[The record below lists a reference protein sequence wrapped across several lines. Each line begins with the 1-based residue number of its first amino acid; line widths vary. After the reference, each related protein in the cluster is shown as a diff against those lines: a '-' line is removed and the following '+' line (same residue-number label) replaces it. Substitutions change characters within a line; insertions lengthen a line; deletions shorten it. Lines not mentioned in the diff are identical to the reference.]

1 MDANRNQRW
10 SRLIAE
16 ELRRGGIRRAVLCP
30 GSRNSPLLAAL
41 AAVFGD
47 TACTSHVDERSAG
60 FLALGMARSG
70 VPAAV
75 CVTSGSALANLLPA
89 VAEAHAGGWPLVVVS
104 ADRPWELHGCGAPQ
118 AMPQAGILRPFLAG
132 ELALGEPGDGAGEL
146 RALRARVARLAQV
159 RGGPVHLNAPLRDPL
174 PSLPDP
180 AWAPPAID
188 DELLHGR
195 GDRPWTTCWRP
206 GDPLPAWAVPGVRG
220 VIVAGPAA
228 ARDPG
233 AVQWLG
239 AATGWPILA
248 DAASGLRTPD
258 TPGLVCLG
266 DALAGQPP
274 AQPDLIVVA
283 GDMPLARSLYEWVER
298 HPGPLTVLEA
308 GGDRDFLHRA
318 AWAAPLAA
326 GAEALARTCAGG
338 DGAHAQAWLAAE
350 AAGQGRLAA
359 ALAAEPWGANPVAAA
374 ACRAPAARLVVANSM
389 AVRLANLHAGP
400 AVRTVVANRGL
411 NGIDGQLATALGTV
425 LADPRP
431 TVLLVGDLAFLHD
444 LPALAVRVTAP
455 LAIVL
460 VDNGGGGI
468 FDFLA
473 VAKAPGFRPWVRAG
487 SPLAVEPAA
496 AAFAAAY
503 RLFNDDGMAL
513 DPLRDL
519 ETAIGQALATPGVT
533 ILHARVP
540 EDGTAQHRR
549 LLAAA
554 AGRAAVGG

>member
-16 ELRRGGIRRAVLCP
+16 ELHRGGIRRAVLCP

-47 TACTSHVDERSAG
+47 AACTSHVDERSAG
-60 FLALGMARSG
+60 FLALGMARAG
-70 VPAAV
+70 TPAAV

-89 VAEAHAGGWPLVVVS
+89 VAEAHAGGWPLVVIS

-146 RALRARVARLAQV
+146 RALRARVARIAQE
-159 RGGPVHLNAPLRDPL
+159 RGGPVHLNIPLRDPL

-180 AWAPPAID
+180 AWAPPIVD
-188 DELLHGR
+188 DEVLHGR

-206 GDPLPAWAVPGVRG
+206 GEPLPAWAVPGVRG

-228 ARDPG
+228 ARDHG

-266 DALAGQPP
+266 DALVSQPP

-283 GDMPLARSLYEWVER
+283 GDMPLARSLYEWIER
-298 HPGPLTVLEA
+298 HPGPLAVLEA
-308 GGDRDFLHRA
+308 DGDRDFLHRA
-318 AWAAPLAA
+318 AWAAPLAM
-326 GAEALARTCAGG
+326 GAEALARACAGG

-350 AAGQGRLAA
+350 TAGQARLAT
-359 ALAAEPWGANPVAAA
+359 ALAIEPWGANPVAAV
-374 ACRAPAARLVVANSM
+374 ACRAPAERLVVANSM

-400 AVRTVVANRGL
+400 VERTVVANRGL

-425 LADPRP
+425 IADPRP

-444 LPALAVRVTAP
+444 LPALAVRVAAP

-460 VDNGGGGI
+460 IDNGGGGI

-487 SPLAVEPAA
+487 SPLAVDSAA

-503 RLFNDDGMAL
+503 REFTDDGLAL

-519 ETAIGQALATPGVT
+519 EVALGQALVAPGVT

-554 AGRAAVGG
+554 AGRAAGGG

>member
-1 MDANRNQRW
+1 MDPNRNARW

-16 ELRRGGIRRAVLCP
+16 ELHRGGIRRAVLCP
-30 GSRNSPLLAAL
+30 GSRNSPLLHAL
-41 AAVFGD
+41 AEVFGND
-47 TACTSHVDERSAG
+47 ACTSHVDERSAG
-60 FLALGMARSG
+60 FLALGMARAG

-89 VAEAHAGGWPLVVVS
+89 VVEAHAGGWPLVVVS

-132 ELALGEPGDGAGEL
+132 ELPLGEPGDSAAEL

-174 PSLPDP
+174 PPLPDP
-180 AWAPPAID
+180 AWAPPAIPD
-188 DELLHGR
+188 DVLHGR
-195 GDRPWTTCWRP
+195 GDRPWTTLWTP
-206 GDPLPAWAVPGVRG
+206 GDPLPAWAAPGVRG
-220 VIVAGPAA
+220 VIAAGPAA

-233 AVQWLG
+233 AVQWLA
-239 AATGWPILA
+239 AATGWPVLA
-248 DAASGLRTPD
+248 DAASGLRHPD

-266 DALAGQPP
+266 DALVAQPP

-283 GDMPLARSLYEWVER
+283 GDMPLARSLYEWIDR
-298 HPGPLTVLEA
+298 HPGPVAVLEA

-318 AWAAPLAA
+318 AWAAPLAT
-326 GAEALARTCAGG
+326 GAEALARACAGG
-338 DGAHAQAWLAAE
+338 DAAHAQAWLDAE
-350 AAGQGRLAA
+350 SAGQARLAA
-359 ALAAEPWGANPVAAA
+359 TLAAEPWGANRVAAI
-374 ACRAPAARLVVANSM
+374 ACAAPAARLVTANSM
-389 AVRLANLHAGP
+389 AVRLVNLHAGP
-400 AVRTVVANRGL
+400 AERTIVANRGV
-411 NGIDGQLATALGTV
+411 NGIDGQLATALGAV
-425 LADPRP
+425 IADPRP

-444 LPALAVRVTAP
+444 LPALAARVAAP
-455 LAIVL
+455 LAIVV

-473 VAKAPGFRPWVRAG
+473 VAQAPGFRPWVRAG
-487 SPLAVEPAA
+487 SPVDAAAAA
-496 AAFAAAY
+496 AAFGCGYRAFAGDGIDLDPGAALAAA
-503 RLFNDDGMAL
+503 LA
-513 DPLRDL
+513 
-519 ETAIGQALATPGVT
+519 QALASPGVT

-554 AGRAAVGG
+554 AGRAAGAG